1 MLATR
6 LMLLGPPGAGKGTQ
20 SARIVAD
27 LGIPQISTG
36 DLLRAARK
44 AGTALGLEAQG
55 YMDQGVLVPD
65 ALVLS
70 LVVQRLDEADA
81 KEGYILDGFPRNTAQ
96 AEALDA
102 RGVGLDR
109 VVNLSVSSSQVV
121 SRIAGRRVC
130 GQCGAT
136 FHIDS
141 QPTRVDGV
149 CDACGGAVTM
159 RKDDDPQVVANRL
172 AVYERETE
180 PLIEFYQRR
189 GLLRSVDGSQGLEA
203 VFQAVRLA
211 LQL

>member
-149 CDACGGAVTM
+149 CDVCGGAVTM

>member
-81 KEGYILDGFPRNTAQ
+81 KDGYILDGFPRNTAQ

>member
-81 KEGYILDGFPRNTAQ
+81 IEGYILDGFPRNTA
-96 AEALDA
+96 A
-102 RGVGLDR
+102 R
-109 VVNLSVSSSQVV
+109 
-121 SRIAGRRVC
+121 A
-130 GQCGAT
+130 
-136 FHIDS
+136 
-141 QPTRVDGV
+141 
-149 CDACGGAVTM
+149 
-159 RKDDDPQVVANRL
+159 
-172 AVYERETE
+172 
-180 PLIEFYQRR
+180 
-189 GLLRSVDGSQGLEA
+189 
-203 VFQAVRLA
+203 
-211 LQL
+211 

>member
-55 YMDQGVLVPD
+55 YMDKGVLVPD

-81 KEGYILDGFPRNTAQ
+81 KEGYIFDGFPRNTAQ

-109 VVNLSVSSSQVV
+109 VVNLSVSSSLVV
-121 SRIAGRRVC
+121 GRIAGRRVC
-130 GQCGAT
+130 GRCGAT

-141 QPTRVDGV
+141 QPTRVEGV
-149 CDACGGAVTM
+149 CDACGGTVTM

-189 GLLRSVDGSQGLEA
+189 GLLRSVDGSQSLEA